1 MKKWLHVF
9 LLLIATTYTTAAE
22 PVYVGY
28 YRGSPKIMPPGLYSF
43 TDITDPAGSATQIG
57 RLSFPGANWQKTAFD
72 GTRRLTFFRAVSGA
86 PRDGAGLYDAGTL
99 SSISKNSDSGTAC
112 TFSDWHGIATSG
124 PFFYGLYD
132 GNAMTG
138 SGLYRF
144 EDSTDP
150 ESTAVRLFPSQ
161 TFPAATWSDVAVDG
175 ERVLFVKTAVEGDPG
190 IYQYN
195 PQTDSFTRISG
206 AENYTDWDGL
216 GAYTETPPEPLSAS
230 LDHMDKTIYVVLLGG
245 QSNAL
250 GWGYHQYLLDIGS
263 PLADPQTDIDLFTG
277 VEQFLPQHTLTPLQ
291 SGSANARIKGGKL
304 QQYPAI
310 TNAPVSRFGP
320 ELSMGRTVRDLI
332 HDPDSRV
339 AVIKHAVGGSN
350 LYQQWLPDGTSSRA
364 ADGPIYQDF
373 QITVQKGIAALQT
386 RYPDYG
392 IKILGMGWVQGEAD
406 ADNQG
411 GIHAADYQANL
422 TALIADL
429 RETIDP
435 DLVFVLSKLSP
446 NQSTRAN
453 YEIIRTA
460 QQAVADADPRV
471 VATETTG
478 TNYLTAAGFPEGG
491 VHYLSASYLQIGRD
505 LGQALVAAGGLPNK

>member
-1 MKKWLHVF
+1 MKYKSGLFLF
-9 LLLIATTYTTAAE
+9 LLLPTAFGAMAAQ
-22 PVYVGY
+22 PVYTGY
-28 YRGSPKIMPPGLYSF
+28 YRGSAKGMQQGLYSF
-43 TDITDPAGSATQIG
+43 TDITDAAGSAA
-57 RLSFPGANWQKTAFD
+57 RVAKPAFPGTNWQKTAFD
-72 GTRRLTFFRAVSGA
+72 GTRQLTFFRGVSGA

-99 SSISKNSDSGTAC
+99 SSISKNRGTGAAYA
-112 TFSDWHGIATSG
+112 FSDWHGIAASD
-124 PFFYGLYD
+124 PFFYGLY
-132 GNAMTG
+132 GG
-138 SGLYRF
+138 SALAGPGLYRF
-144 EDSTDP
+144 EDPADP
-150 ESTAVRLFPSQ
+150 ESTAVRLFPSR
-161 TFPAATWSDVAVDG
+161 TFPAGTWSDVAVDG
-175 ERVLFVKTAVEGDPG
+175 ERFLFVKTAAAGDPG
-190 IYQYN
+190 IYEYN
-195 PQTDSFTRISG
+195 PETDSFTRVSG
-206 AENYTDWDGL
+206 EENYTDWDGL
-216 GAYTETPPEPLSAS
+216 GVYTEVLREPLSAS
-230 LDHMDKTIYVVLLGG
+230 LDLRDKTIYVVLLGG

-263 PLADPQTDIDLFTG
+263 PLAAPQTDIDLFTG
-277 VEQFLPQHTLTPLQ
+277 VEQFLPLHTLTFLQ
-291 SGSANARIKGGKL
+291 SGSANARIKKGNV

-332 HDPDSRV
+332 QEPGSRV

-373 QITVQKGIAALQT
+373 QETVQKGIAALQT

-406 ADNQG
+406 AGAQG
-411 GIHAADYQANL
+411 GIHAADYQKNL

-429 RETIDP
+429 RASFDP
-435 DLVFVLSKLSP
+435 DLIFALSKLSP
-446 NQSTRAN
+446 NQSASYEFIRA
-453 YEIIRTA
+453 A

-491 VHYLSASYLQIGRD
+491 VHYLSASYLQIGQD
-505 LGQALVAAGGLPNK
+505 LGTAIVQLLQGKR